1 MNYKLIQERNLNYS
15 PLEQVL
21 YNRGIPI
28 DSIDNYCNTSYL
40 DILSPKLISNI
51 EQGARMLIKHIS
63 QKDKTYIQ
71 VDADCDGYTSAAFL
85 INYLHSLFPN
95 YVENCVTWGLHEKKE
110 HGIDLDF
117 LPSDAKFIIV
127 PDASSNEIA
136 LHKEL
141 SEHGIDILIIDHH
154 EAEQVSPYACVIN
167 NQLDNYPNKTLSGVG
182 MVYKFCCYIDS
193 LLQIQKAENF
203 IDLVAVGLTGD
214 MMDVRQ
220 LETRELI
227 RRGFNHI
234 TNPFI
239 KGIIDK
245 DQFHFQGEITQHKI
259 AFYLVPLVNAVTRVG
274 SLRDKDILF
283 ESMLEHRANI
293 LVPSTKRGEK
303 GKEEKIITQALRMCG
318 NVKKAQTN
326 ERDDNLKIVHQLIEE
341 QDLLKHQILLV
352 LLSPEYSAN
361 KNLTG
366 LIANEIANE
375 FQHPTLILNETEVEG
390 KIHYAGSGRNFA
402 NSPLENFK
410 DLLSDTQMID
420 YAEGHQSAF
429 GFSIAADKVEE
440 FIKITDEKLKD
451 LVFEPTYFVDFIF
464 RADDNY
470 VSVIE
475 DLTTRED
482 LWGQNVAEPLIAF
495 ENIKVTKDKI
505 TLMAK
510 DRNPT
515 LKINISNVNNVS
527 AIKFKSSE
535 EEFNNLYSENGYI
548 EINIVGTCTMNEWMG
563 QYNPQILV
571 QDYEIIK
578 RQPFYF

>member
-1 MNYKLIQERNLNYS
+1 MNYKLIQERNPSYS

-21 YNRGIPI
+21 YNRGI
-28 DSIDNYCNTSYL
+28 SIDNVNNYCNTSYL
-40 DILSPKLISNI
+40 DILNPKLIDNI
-51 EQGARMLIKHIS
+51 EQGAKMLIKHIS
-63 QKDKTYIQ
+63 QKNKTYIQ
-71 VDADCDGYTSAAFL
+71 VDSDCDGYTSAAFL
-85 INYLHSLFPN
+85 INYLHTLFP
-95 YVENCVTWGLHEKKE
+95 YFVENYIVWGLHEKKE

-117 LPSDAKFIIV
+117 LPSDTKFIIV
-127 PDASSNEIA
+127 PDASSNEIP

-154 EAEQVSPYACVIN
+154 EAEQISPYACVIN

-182 MVYKFCCYIDS
+182 MVYKFCCYIDN
-193 LLQIQKAENF
+193 LLQTQKAEDF

-274 SLRDKDILF
+274 SLKDKSILF
-283 ESMLEHRANI
+283 ESMLNHKANT

-341 QDLLKHQILLV
+341 QNLLEHQILLV
-352 LLSPEYSAN
+352 RLSLEHSAN

-375 FQHPTLILNETEVEG
+375 FQHPTLILNEIEIEG

-410 DLLSDTQMID
+410 DLLSDTQIID
-420 YAEGHQSAF
+420 YAEGHQNAF
-429 GFSIAADKVEE
+429 
-440 FIKITDEKLKD
+440 
-451 LVFEPTYFVDFIF
+451 
-464 RADDNY
+464 
-470 VSVIE
+470 
-475 DLTTRED
+475 
-482 LWGQNVAEPLIAF
+482 
-495 ENIKVTKDKI
+495 
-505 TLMAK
+505 
-510 DRNPT
+510 
-515 LKINISNVNNVS
+515 
-527 AIKFKSSE
+527 
-535 EEFNNLYSENGYI
+535 
-548 EINIVGTCTMNEWMG
+548 
-563 QYNPQILV
+563 
-571 QDYEIIK
+571 
-578 RQPFYF
+578 

>member
-1 MNYKLIQERNLNYS
+1 MNYKLIQERNPNYS

-63 QKDKTYIQ
+63 QKDKTYVQ

-85 INYLHSLFPN
+85 INYLYSLFPN

-117 LPSDAKFIIV
+117 LPSDAKFVIV

-141 SEHGIDILIIDHH
+141 SEHGIEILVIDHH

-303 GKEEKIITQALRMCG
+303 GKEEKIITQALRM
-318 NVKKAQTN
+318 
-326 ERDDNLKIVHQLIEE
+326 
-341 QDLLKHQILLV
+341 
-352 LLSPEYSAN
+352 
-361 KNLTG
+361 
-366 LIANEIANE
+366 
-375 FQHPTLILNETEVEG
+375 
-390 KIHYAGSGRNFA
+390 
-402 NSPLENFK
+402 
-410 DLLSDTQMID
+410 
-420 YAEGHQSAF
+420 
-429 GFSIAADKVEE
+429 
-440 FIKITDEKLKD
+440 
-451 LVFEPTYFVDFIF
+451 
-464 RADDNY
+464 
-470 VSVIE
+470 
-475 DLTTRED
+475 
-482 LWGQNVAEPLIAF
+482 
-495 ENIKVTKDKI
+495 
-505 TLMAK
+505 
-510 DRNPT
+510 
-515 LKINISNVNNVS
+515 
-527 AIKFKSSE
+527 
-535 EEFNNLYSENGYI
+535 
-548 EINIVGTCTMNEWMG
+548 
-563 QYNPQILV
+563 
-571 QDYEIIK
+571 
-578 RQPFYF
+578 